1 MTKLKVEK
9 IMAYDGLFTKKIIES
24 LQFLVTGRIHK
35 INQPENDTIIMIIR
49 QNRKNHHLLLSI
61 HPNFSRMH
69 LTNKKYDNPFDP
81 PMFARV
87 FRKHLEGGI
96 VKSIRQ
102 IGNDRRVEID
112 IESKDEIGDTIY
124 RTVILEIMGK
134 HSNLILVDDQY
145 KIIEGFKHLTPN
157 TNQYRTVMPGFK
169 YEAPPTQN
177 KRNPYDIS
185 SDEVLKFVDF
195 NAGKIAKQ
203 LLNTFEGFSPLITNE
218 ITNRYPFM
226 NQDTLPQ
233 AFEEVIDQTLKVP
246 VPVFHKNHETG
257 KEDFYFMKLKQFSDD
272 IVIYDS
278 LHDLLDRYYD
288 ARGERERVKQRAND
302 LVRFVQQQLQK
313 YQHKLSKLIDEYE
326 SAKDKDT
333 QQLYGELITANIYR
347 IQQGDA
353 SINVLNY
360 YTNEEVTIPLDPT
373 KSPSVNAQYYYKQYN
388 RMKTREKELD
398 LQIALTR
405 ENIDY
410 FANIEQQLEH
420 ITVDEIDD
428 IRDELAEQG
437 FMKQRKN
444 TKKKKQDKI
453 HLQTYISSDGD
464 TILVGKNNKQ
474 NDYLTNRKA
483 QKSHIWFHT
492 KDIPGSHVVILNDAP
507 SETTIKEAA
516 MLAGYFSKAGNSGQI
531 PVDYTEIK
539 NVHKP
544 SGAKPGF
551 VTYDNQKTLYATP
564 DYDQIQRMKQDKN

>member
-1 MTKLKVEK
+1 
-9 IMAYDGLFTKKIIES
+9 MAYDGLFTKKIIES

-203 LLNTFEGFSPLITNE
+203 LLNAFEGFSPLITNE
-218 ITNRYPFM
+218 ITNRYQFM

-326 SAKDKDT
+326 STKDKDT

>member
-1 MTKLKVEK
+1 
-9 IMAYDGLFTKKIIES
+9 MAYDGLFTKKIIES

-360 YTNEEVTIPLDPT
+360 YTNEEITIPLDPT

-388 RMKTREKELD
+388 RMKTRERELD